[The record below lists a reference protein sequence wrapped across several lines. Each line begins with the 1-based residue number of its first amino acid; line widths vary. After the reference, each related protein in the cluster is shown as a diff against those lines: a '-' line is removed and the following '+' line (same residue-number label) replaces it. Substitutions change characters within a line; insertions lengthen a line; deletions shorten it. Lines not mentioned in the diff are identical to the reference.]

1 MSLSPMNKNEVMNHR
16 CSSEVD
22 QMERFLSQTF
32 DLKILSEQNI
42 VPDICAFE
50 LGRSPHSMN
59 VKTRIY
65 FPNIYTNSFAM
76 TAEEIIK
83 WQRSFTVYA
92 DRNVKGMTKEFLYQA
107 L

>member
-1 MSLSPMNKNEVMNHR
+1 
-16 CSSEVD
+16 
-22 QMERFLSQTF
+22 
-32 DLKILSEQNI
+32 
-42 VPDICAFE
+42 
-50 LGRSPHSMN
+50 
-59 VKTRIY
+59 
-65 FPNIYTNSFAM
+65 M

>member
-1 MSLSPMNKNEVMNHR
+1 
-16 CSSEVD
+16 VD
-22 QMERFLSQTF
+22 
-32 DLKILSEQNI
+32 
-42 VPDICAFE
+42 
-50 LGRSPHSMN
+50 
-59 VKTRIY
+59 VKTMIY
-65 FPNIYTNSFAM
+65 FPNVYTNSFAM